1 MKRSIRNLLIALVA
15 VAMMA
20 PACKRDAEPE
30 APATAEETAEAEEAA
45 EETAEAEEE
54 AAAEEEEET
63 AEAAAEIDED
73 MYVKAAFEVACVRAH
88 IDDPARSKEI
98 QTEVYARYGFT
109 EESFKEAQ
117 EAMKGQDTV
126 SLAVTSRMER
136 CTAELAGG
144 LAEAGAPE
152 AEEAEAAEGETEA
165 AAEGTKAVA
174 KKAAPKAQP
183 AATGVFHDRGVSGG
197 GFEDSQLRLNI
208 RPNFQV
214 SGEFRGKREGVNF
227 IVPITGTVAPD
238 NTITARGERGG
249 NSVNI
254 TGRVT
259 PQGASGSLTGS
270 VHQQNYNVRYNAR

>member
-1 MKRSIRNLLIALVA
+1 MKLSIRNLLIALVA
-15 VAMMA
+15 VALLA

-30 APATAEETAEAEEAA
+30 APAAAEETAEAEEAA
-45 EETAEAEEE
+45 EEAGEE
-54 AAAEEEEET
+54 AAAEEEET
-63 AEAAAEIDED
+63 AEGAAEIDED

-98 QTEVYARYGFT
+98 QTEVYPRYGFT

-152 AEEAEAAEGETEA
+152 TEAEAAEGETEA
-165 AAEGTKAVA
+165 AADDTKAEA
-174 KKAAPKAQP
+174 KKAAPKPKP
-183 AATGVFHDRGVSGG
+183 AATGTFHDRGVSGG

-208 RPNFQV
+208 RDNFQV

-227 IVPITGTVAPD
+227 IVPVSGTVAPD
-238 NTITARGERGG
+238 NTITAKGERGG

-254 TGRVT
+254 SGRVT

-270 VHQQNYNVRYNAR
+270 VHQKNYNVRYNAR